1 MAEVTQRRA
10 ETRVDAVQHAQLR
23 VGREPMP
30 HPIKVRNLSRNGM
43 MGEGPFPLRSG
54 TRLTISLPEQ
64 GDVAGTVVWV
74 QEPRFGVAFDDEVDP
89 TFA

>member
-1 MAEVTQRRA
+1 
-10 ETRVDAVQHAQLR
+10 
-23 VGREPMP
+23 
-30 HPIKVRNLSRNGM
+30 

-74 QEPRFGVAFDDEVDP
+74 QEPRFGVAFDNEVDP

>member
-1 MAEVTQRRA
+1 MAELTQRRA
-10 ETRVDAVQHAQLR
+10 DTRVDGVQHAQLR
-23 VGREPMP
+23 LGREPMP

-43 MGEGPFPLRSG
+43 MGEGSFSLRSG
-54 TRLTISLPEQ
+54 TRLTINLPKQ
-64 GDVAGTVVWV
+64 GEVAGTVVWV